1 MSEHWQEPDYGPWEE
16 RERRQYTAS
25 KVIVACGLDSLAD
38 FAESEPQW
46 RRWRAAVGA
55 IRDFVAREC
64 LTSEGAYA
72 AVAGGEAVDVSAALF
87 PIWAYTKADSPEML
101 ATMNALER
109 DHAAGHLYRR
119 HLERFGAKEGAFLA
133 GTLWVAQYWVMR
145 GDPKRAQAILDA
157 ALAGANDLG
166 LFAEELDPE
175 SGEMLGNF
183 PQTFVHAAFIGA
195 VVDLRERLE
204 QA

>member
-1 MSEHWQEPDYGPWEE
+1 
-16 RERRQYTAS
+16 
-25 KVIVACGLDSLAD
+25 
-38 FAESEPQW
+38 
-46 RRWRAAVGA
+46 
-55 IRDFVAREC
+55 
-64 LTSEGAYA
+64 
-72 AVAGGEAVDVSAALF
+72 
-87 PIWAYTKADSPEML
+87 
-101 ATMNALER
+101 
-109 DHAAGHLYRR
+109 
-119 HLERFGAKEGAFLA
+119 
-133 GTLWVAQYWVMR
+133 MR